1 MVASEAQV
9 DQTTGA
15 GGGAA
20 GGTFP
25 AVADGDEL
33 PVEPVELV
41 DARPHPAPRTM
52 RTVRP
57 TPATIRALGVVWGP
71 ARGIEA
77 NVAVAL
83 AHMRAGV
90 APSH

>member
-1 MVASEAQV
+1 M

-20 GGTFP
+20 GTTFP
-25 AVADGDEL
+25 DVADGDEL
-33 PVEPVELV
+33 PVEPVDPV
-41 DARPHPAPRTM
+41 DARPHPAPRRT

-57 TPATIRALGVVWGP
+57 IPATMRALGAVWVP
-71 ARGIEA
+71 ARGIGV